1 MIMKQQEQ
9 TYSKDDFFHAMP
21 INTPITQSRVVKCV
35 GCSESTARKYL
46 RQLEKQG
53 NVLKVPIRG
62 SYNVYWKRIMKTRG
76 ELLVER
82 EKLDGKPREGEVF
95 LASCLEGD
103 VSEQLFR
110 IVPLPHAPSQW
121 YRLRTCGCDAI
132 ISRKQAKKWLII
144 KDMIDN
150 VEVYISGK
158 SKKEL
163 INDCLDGR

>member
-1 MIMKQQEQ
+1 MLLEQ

-21 INTPITQSRVVKCV
+21 FNTPITQNRVVKFV
-35 GCSESTARKYL
+35 GCSESTARKCL

-82 EKLDGKPREGEVF
+82 EKLDDKPREGEVF
-95 LASCLEGD
+95 LASRLQGD
-103 VSEQLFR
+103 VREQLFR
-110 IVPLPHAPSQW
+110 IVPLPHAHGQW

-132 ISRKQAKKWLII
+132 ISREQAKKWLIE
-144 KDMIDN
+144 KDMIDDFEAYN
-150 VEVYISGK
+150 SGK
-158 SKKEL
+158 SEKEL
-163 INDCLDGR
+163 INDCLDGRRV